1 MLDEKSAKPKTISV
15 DGKKFGFKY
24 IVQKSNWIV
33 SNCTIQVINISCW
46 NDRERERKR
55 EWNIR
60 SDCFFFFC
68 LLLLVYLSQD
78 DRTLITWLGSFAL
91 KHVLHTQA
99 TDMNYDYDYENMR
112 HTHAHTQKRHNWK
125 SKCRNNGISPF
136 QQKKTIEEFMC
147 VCVFFALLCLIF

>member
-15 DGKKFGFKY
+15 DEKKFGFKY

-91 KHVLHTQA
+91 KHVFYTH
-99 TDMNYDYDYENMR
+99 NPNRYELWLWLWD
-112 HTHAHTQKRHNWK
+112 TQKRHNWK

-136 QQKKTIEEFMC
+136 QQKKLLKNLCVC
-147 VCVFFALLCLIF
+147 VCVFRFALFVRLIF